1 MMILTTVATG
11 CGEKAAET
19 KENETTVVPAI
30 ELSNMDTNINP
41 ADDFFRYANN
51 NWLKN
56 NPIPEE
62 YSTYGAFTEI
72 NQHNEILIQEIIDE
86 VSKDEN
92 AAQGSVAQKIRD
104 FYNAGMDSGAIN

>member
-1 MMILTTVATG
+1 MKKRKVYAMMILSTLAAG
-11 CGEKAAET
+11 CAQKPAET
-19 KENETTVVPAI
+19 PEPKKEVVPAI
-30 ELSNMDTNINP
+30 ELSNMDTCINP

-72 NQHNEILIQEIIDE
+72 DEHNEILIQDIINE
-86 VSKDEN
+86 VSKDTS
-92 AAQGSVAQKIRD
+92 ATQRCPQRQSRFG
-104 FYNAGMDSGAIN
+104 